1 MERCLLCDSK
11 LLSYGFCSNSMC
23 LSHTL
28 QDYTNCK
35 YSLYAY
41 GGLSCEKAGIVKD
54 GQRYLVKF
62 PNKLKDK
69 NMKNVVLSFANDVLS
84 EYIASKVMSLF
95 LPTHDVSLG
104 LYNGKVCAIC
114 KDFTQD
120 GSRLFNYQELKN
132 TSSVAVNRTDG
143 TVSNGTDPDLDTV
156 IEVLNTN
163 PALSS
168 ISSVQ
173 KKFWT
178 MFIVDALNGNPD
190 RNNTNWG
197 VVIKDD
203 TAEFAPIYDNGNS
216 LSSKLSDEQM
226 EDVLNDKNR
235 LKAMAYYGFRCFF
248 EVDGSRVNPFQYIES
263 GVDKACIATL
273 TNLDLSILSEIDYI
287 IDSLHLTLER
297 EQFYKVMY
305 ELRLSELI
313 RIQSIFK

>member
-1 MERCLLCDSK
+1 MERCLLCGNK
-11 LLSYGFCSNSMC
+11 MLSTGVCSNIMC
-23 LSHTL
+23 MSHNL
-28 QDYTNCK
+28 QDYTDCN

-69 NMKNVVLSFANDVLS
+69 NMKNVILSYANDVLS
-84 EYIASKVMSLF
+84 EYIASKIMSLF
-95 LPTHDVSLG
+95 LPTHEVSLG
-104 LYNGKVCAIC
+104 LYKGKVCAIC

-132 TSSVAVNRTDG
+132 TSAVAVNRTDG
-143 TVSNGTDPDLDTV
+143 TISNGADPDLDTV
-156 IEVLNTN
+156 IEVLKTN

-168 ISSVQ
+168 ISDVQ
-173 KKFWT
+173 QKFWT

-203 TAEFAPIYDNGNS
+203 TVEFAPIYDNGNS

-226 EDVLNDKNR
+226 ADVVNDKSR
-235 LKAMAYYGFRCFF
+235 LKAIAYSGFRCFF
-248 EVDGSRVNPFQYIES
+248 EVDESRVNPFHYIES
-263 GVDKACIATL
+263 GVNRDCINTL
-273 TNLDLSILSEIDYI
+273 NNLDLNVSSKINCV
-287 IDSLHLTLER
+287 IDSLHLTLWR
-297 EQFYKVMY
+297 EQFYKLMY
-305 ELRLSELI
+305 EMRLSELI
-313 RIQSIFK
+313 KIQSMFK